1 MTSMFWTVFFVLI
14 NEEHVFLVFII
25 INIFLSSIFF
35 SYIVFA
41 RLQLVDKKGGGN
53 NHLLLY

>member
-1 MTSMFWTVFFVLI
+1 MFWIVLFVLI
-14 NEEHVFLVFII
+14 NEKHLFLVYII

-53 NHLLLY
+53 NHSLLY

>member
-1 MTSMFWTVFFVLI
+1 MFWTILFVLI
-14 NEEHVFLVFII
+14 NEEHLFLVFII
-25 INIFLSSIFF
+25 INFFLSSIFF

-41 RLQLVDKKGGGN
+41 GLQLVDKKDGGN